1 MNYPIIAFLLCLVSY
16 NTIEAKKIF
25 VEMEFHK
32 NAIKL
37 DDGTNKKRQAIK
49 DENGKDLKFR
59 SLIGALNY
67 MSLQGWELLETKSVT
82 KGSGFV
88 GTYGG
93 SSSTDTK
100 VYYIFCKEVSD
111 DVLQEAVNNSYKE

>member
-1 MNYPIIAFLLCLVSY
+1 MKRRLLFIALTVLACNIV
-16 NTIEAKKIF
+16 NAKKIF

-32 NAIKL
+32 NTIKL
-37 DDGTNKKRQAIK
+37 DDGTNKKRQALK
-49 DENGKDLKFR
+49 DENGKDIKFT
-59 SLIGALNY
+59 SLIGAMNY

-88 GTYGG
+88 GAYGG
-93 SSSTDTK
+93 ASSTDTK

-111 DVLQEAVNNSYKE
+111 DELQEAVNNSYKE

>member
-1 MNYPIIAFLLCLVSY
+1 MKRQLLYIGLTLLACNVVS
-16 NTIEAKKIF
+16 AKKFF

-32 NAIKL
+32 NTIKL

-49 DENGKDLKFR
+49 DENGKDLKFT
-59 SLIGALNY
+59 SLIGAMNY

-82 KGSGFV
+82 KGSGYV
-88 GTYGG
+88 GAYGG

-100 VYYIFCKEVSD
+100 VYYIFCKEISD
-111 DVLQEAVNNSYKE
+111 EELQEAVNNSYKE